1 MLEIKAFSQLS
12 LAMTM
17 CIVCLSFV
25 GPGGAQS
32 QSSTITIP
40 PEKLP
45 TFESNKVENVDLIT
59 RATWVAQWYLYPEHL
74 VPVVSLYGYR
84 HSDVKDKCSSPA
96 DSNIGM
102 AAFVWDKDKT
112 VSNTRKLT
120 DTAGRNF
127 IGPSAKSYTVQDICS
142 FSEPS
147 KPNEQ
152 TKNETEENPSLFVIT
167 QKPIPNVWPTHRYV
181 VEKKRKTGQGH

>member
-1 MLEIKAFSQLS
+1 MLEMKAFNRLFLAMLVCLGFLS
-12 LAMTM
+12 LVV
-17 CIVCLSFV
+17 I
-25 GPGGAQS
+25 GDAQS
-32 QSSTITIP
+32 QSP
-40 PEKLP
+40 PPTKESLP
-45 TFESNKVENVDLIT
+45 TFESNKVEDVDMLT
-59 RATWVAQWYLYPEHL
+59 RAKWVAQWYFYPKHL
-74 VPVVSLYGYR
+74 EPTVSLYGYR
-84 HSDVKDKCSSPA
+84 YSDVKCASPA

-127 IGPSAKSYTVQDICS
+127 IGPSAKSYTVQEICS
-142 FSEPS
+142 FPEPS